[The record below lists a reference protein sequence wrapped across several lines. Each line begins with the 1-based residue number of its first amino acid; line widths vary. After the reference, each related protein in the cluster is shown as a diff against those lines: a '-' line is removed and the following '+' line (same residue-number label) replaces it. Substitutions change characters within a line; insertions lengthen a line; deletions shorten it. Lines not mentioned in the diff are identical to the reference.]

1 VGADIS
7 TLNIVVI
14 FLLSIAFYSKNLS
27 IEEFSNKNSFFN
39 VFLFGSF
46 FGKKFDCKKV
56 PFFKFMLLKNYLAQ
70 KAENFVNL
78 SRTHAGKNKIPFVK
92 MLIVS

>member
-27 IEEFSNKNSFFN
+27 IEEFSNKNSVFHFFLIWE
-39 VFLFGSF
+39 LFW
-46 FGKKFDCKKV
+46 
-56 PFFKFMLLKNYLAQ
+56 Q
-70 KAENFVNL
+70 K
-78 SRTHAGKNKIPFVK
+78 I
-92 MLIVS
+92 